1 MRKYRLLTM
10 LLIIALVVPFSPVTA
25 QSGNRAPTTAVS
37 SQPASQLGTTPTLEA
52 ELTPEGHGEAFEA
65 AIDPALERAT
75 GPVQIVIQ
83 LQDEPT
89 AVTYAQLADENATRA
104 TEVAVAQLARIET
117 AQQRLLQPLAE
128 MDAIVLYR
136 TQRVYNGIAVLVE
149 AEKLPIIAKLPGV
162 QAIYPLI
169 TKELDNWYSVP
180 MMGSAELWDAAGA
193 FGGLTGEGIKV
204 AVIDTGIDYIHA
216 GFGGPGVPAAYAAN
230 DTTVITDTYLG
241 TPLFPTVKVV
251 GGIDLVGDS
260 YNANPSNPATYQPI
274 PHPDPDPM
282 DCNGHGSHVAGT
294 VAGYGVNADG
304 STYAGP
310 YDVAAAANFNT
321 LAIGPGV
328 APGVELYAVRVFGC
342 AGSTN
347 VTDLAIEWATDP
359 NGDGDFSDRVDVINM
374 SLGSA
379 YGSIYDSSA
388 VAADNAAMLG
398 VIVVASAGNNG
409 DVYYITGSPGAS
421 GRTISVAA
429 ADDGGAVLGAF
440 EVIAAT
446 GMATGLYPAVE
457 AAFGPDIAVV
467 GPIQNELVLAD
478 PPIACAALTNAAA
491 INGKIALI
499 DRGTCSFQ
507 TKVYW
512 AQQAGAIAVLVAN
525 NAAGDPIAMGAD
537 ATIPPVSIPSQMT
550 DLTTGNALKTALT
563 QGVVTVRLSAD
574 YRDSIRSVTPA
585 LKDIVASFS
594 SRGPRRVDSMLKP
607 DLTAPGV
614 SIFSV
619 ANGTGTRGRSLQ
631 GTSMAAPHVAG
642 AMALLREQHPSWTV
656 EELKALA
663 MNTSL
668 NDVKSGANNVGPG
681 RVGAGR
687 ITLDEAASSPVVAYN
702 AGAPGLVS
710 VSFGALEI
718 ASPTTLKRMIRV
730 VNKSGDTLTYDVSY
744 VARVDMPGVAY
755 SLNPGTI
762 TLPPYGVKT
771 IEVTITANPADM
783 RRTGRDATVSAAGPR
798 HWLSEEA
805 GYATL
810 TPTDP
815 LLPALRVPLYAT
827 ARPVSAMGTQ
837 QTSLSFAGAT
847 GTAVITATGTG
858 LDTGSAYGTTDY
870 LSLVTAFELQ
880 EISPDDPDENPG
892 VNNADLKYIGAG
904 SNYGGTG
911 IASTLYFAIATHGRH
926 STAAASD
933 AEFDIYIDIDEDGNF
948 DYVVYNT
955 TTGGS
960 TPNDVFAT
968 VVLNLNT
975 GVATLS
981 NYVNIF
987 TAAQYDTKIFNSDV
1001 IVLPVTT
1008 SLLGLSAANPR
1019 FDYQVVS
1026 FSRETAEGQTDISG
1040 LLSYTVGK
1048 PGLRFGTTG
1057 APGFAD
1063 LPGSTIPVSFS
1074 LPAYKANGSL
1084 GALLLHHHNA
1094 NGATAQV
1101 LPVMTNDDLVSFSIL
1116 HTNDFH
1122 GNLEPAG
1129 SNPGIARMATVI
1141 NEVRAAVDPAYV
1153 RLFDAGDA
1161 MQGSLL
1167 SNLSDGAA
1175 TIDLFNF
1182 VGYQAATFGNHEFD
1196 WGQTVLEERMDQAE
1210 YPYLATNLVVNNTG
1224 NCATAGWTHPD
1235 YVQPWTTMT
1244 VGTPGNEVVVGLIGV
1259 TSQETPYITVASAT
1273 EGLCFKDATE
1283 SISHY
1288 YDDVV
1293 AAGAEVLV
1301 IISHLGNVDGGYG
1314 YGIPVY
1320 GDQTLARNLINASK
1334 PVDLII
1340 GGHSHTNLSAPQ
1352 IIEVAGKPGKTY
1364 VVQAYY
1370 AGRRVG
1376 RADITYNR
1384 AADTVA
1390 ISWQSLTVST
1400 TGAQDPDTVARL
1412 NLWAQDPE
1420 YLALINTV
1428 IGFTNVDLIR
1438 RSTMDNTMGAF
1449 VNDAIYYE
1457 LNNDAEPL
1465 NDVDMVFNNS
1475 GGLRADI
1482 IATGAPTTPF
1492 TLTYGMLFSV
1502 LPFGNQTVVG
1512 DMTGAQILE
1521 LLNQSATLFKGTLQI
1536 AGIRFKYYSY
1546 GAPATF
1552 DAYHNTW
1559 WAWGAYDVEVKNGA
1573 TWEPLEMD
1581 RVYRVGTNEFLAPAG
1596 QDGFAPFKY
1605 MTNISY
1611 WGDMLNQVISW
1622 TSANYGTPATAYNQ
1636 GLDGRIIREGD
1647 NESGPIIPVTVL
1659 HHNDA
1664 HGRLV
1669 PSGSAPGYTNLAT
1682 LIRQEWQN
1690 NPERTILLNAGDTIQ
1705 GDAMAA
1711 FYKAAFTGK
1720 GADGTDLP
1728 PELWINPII
1737 RSMNAMT
1744 YTAMTLGNHEYNFGG
1759 HIFTGTLGQANFPLL
1774 QANVYDD
1781 GRYGLAEVNVRPH
1794 ITVTVGPE
1802 NISLA
1807 ILGIGNHRIPIYEL
1821 PSNIPGLTFTNPIV
1835 ETQNRA
1841 PALKA
1846 ANDAVIALTHIGF
1859 TEDPKSVEVDANVD
1873 TNLAAVTTGV
1883 DVIIGSHSHTNP
1895 TTGFGDYKFLPT
1907 IVGSADNVP
1916 VLINQAYR
1924 YNTFLGEVVLGMR
1937 AKAGGGYEVAARA
1950 GKAVPVTT
1958 SIPEDPAVKAIITP
1972 YNDFLTTYRTRVL
1985 GQTITPLDALNA
1997 FTEETNAANLQAD
2010 ASKWKLENELPV
2022 EIDFHLSGAM
2032 TNGKV
2037 ASAATP
2043 TTPYTLTVGDMFTLM
2058 PYENSL
2064 LVMEINGAQLKQILE
2079 RGYRNYWY
2087 YYYKDD
2093 DTPRWGG
2100 YSHYTTCM
2108 LDVSAGTV
2116 ITYTDPGESMLPNG
2130 NNVAAMSVN
2139 GVPVDFT
2146 EATTYTVSTVNYL
2159 AAGSCNFNNGGVTL
2173 WPLDQIVY
2181 DTQYYVRDV
2190 VIEYIPTLPQPI
2202 NPQIEGRLVFNSFA
2216 QTVGVTVAPAVDAK
2230 EGLAGTVVE
2239 YVLHITNDGNMAD
2252 TFLLSY
2258 SGVWNVGMPA
2268 SVIVGAGATA
2278 DVTVQVTIPAGAAVG
2293 DFDVTTIT
2301 VKSQADPTTQAQAV
2315 LTTTVALQVGALEL
2329 TILHTNDFHAR
2340 VDEYQTSGARCPTP
2354 GAANCI
2360 AGSPRIATLV
2370 DQFRATNEN
2379 VLVLDAG
2386 DQFQGTLYYNL
2397 YKSTVIAAMMN
2408 AIGYDAMAVGNHE
2421 FDDGPDELAR
2431 LIDAVNFPVL
2441 AANIKINIYNLYLP
2455 LTFKDYTYTAPAQ
2468 AAAPVTVAA
2477 LPGSSLIG
2485 KLHPYAIVQRDGQDI
2500 AIVGLSTPETES
2512 IASPGPN
2519 VEFLDPIATLRA
2531 TVYDLTST
2539 HHINKIIVLAH
2550 QGYDA
2555 DLLMAAAVSGVDVI
2569 IGGHSH
2575 TFLYTG
2581 ATPPLTPA
2589 GPYPTVVNSPAGEP
2603 VLVVTAYQWGN
2614 YLGHL
2619 DVTFDPDGVI
2629 SDYAGNP
2636 ILVGNSV
2643 PKKPEVE
2650 TLLETYRTG
2659 VMDLIATQVG
2669 TITVA
2674 APINVGGARI
2684 CRLGECLMGN
2694 LVADAMLWKAKQ
2706 AEPAGGYQI
2715 AVTNGGG
2722 LRAPLITGTVTMG
2735 DVMEVLPFGN
2745 TIATMGLTGAD
2756 LLAALEHSARLYP
2769 SENGGFLQVS
2779 GMKYTFDP
2787 AQPAGSRITAAEVWN
2802 GAAFEP
2808 IVPATVYKVVTN
2820 NFTRNGGD
2828 GYTMFRDNAIN
2839 PYDFGPDLA
2848 AALAEY
2854 FQTFS
2859 PVTPLIEGRIIRVA
2873 R

>member
-1 MRKYRLLTM
+1 MRIRSWNLFLIAALLLGMLPMTWAPQQNTMAATPAIQSPTASAATAINAAEPELATPERQIPPHVQELSAAELADIETMTAEEFVAQHGYLPRALEDKAAGRSTM
-10 LLIIALVVPFSPVTA
+10 LVIELEKEPLAAIYAQRQTMTA
-25 QSGNRAPTTAVS
+25 DAIESYVAG
-37 SQPASQLGTTPTLEA
+37 LEA
-52 ELTPEGHGEAFEA
+52 T
-65 AIDPALERAT
+65 
-75 GPVQIVIQ
+75 Q
-83 LQDEPT
+83 
-89 AVTYAQLADENATRA
+89 AQL
-104 TEVAVAQLARIET
+104 ET
-117 AQQRLLQPLAE
+117 KLEGLGVQ
-128 MDAIVLYR
+128 VVSNY
-136 TQRVYNGIAVLVE
+136 TTVYNGFLAQVPLDQVNAIRA
-149 AEKLPIIAKLPGV
+149 LPGV
-162 QAIYPLI
+162 VGIHRAPQHVPALGS
-169 TKELDNWYSVP
+169 SVP
-180 MMGSAELWDAAGA
+180 IIGA
-193 FGGLTGEGIKV
+193 PDVWEDLGFDGDGI
-204 AVIDTGIDYIHA
+204 VIAIVDTGIDYTHIAFDGSGDPDDYTNNDPDIIEA
-216 GFGGPGVPAAYAAN
+216 G
-230 DTTVITDTYLG
+230 T
-241 TPLFPTVKVV
+241 FPTAKVV
-251 GGIDLVGDS
+251 AGYDFAGTT
-260 YNANPSNPATYQPI
+260 YNADPDSAGYQPV
-274 PHPDPDPM
+274 PHPDQDPL
-282 DCNGHGSHVAGT
+282 DENSHGTHVASIAAGLSGGQVMTGT
-294 VAGYGVNADG
+294 APGASLMALKVFGASG
-304 STYAGP
+304 STNLVMDAL
-310 YDVAAAANFNT
+310 DVAAFNY
-321 LAIGPGV
+321 I
-328 APGVELYAVRVFGC
+328 F
-342 AGSTN
+342 
-347 VTDLAIEWATDP
+347 
-359 NGDGDFSDRVDVINM
+359 NGWPQVINM
-374 SLGSA
+374 SLGSS
-379 YGSIYDSSA
+379 YGPGNDPNDADVIATNNAVSA
-388 VAADNAAMLG
+388 GIV
-398 VIVVASAGNNG
+398 VVASAGNSGNIT
-409 DVYYITGSPGAS
+409 YSTGSPGNADKAIGVAGSTTGWVTGPTAS
-421 GRTISVAA
+421 VDGSTSPTLTNIIYMPPAFSPDGHYLAEMTAPLAYAGAYSSKILCVGSTVSPTNAFVGKIVLIERGTCAFTEKVRTAKSFGAVGVLVYNNAA
-429 ADDGGAVLGAF
+429 NGNTYVTMADDGLGNLIPAGF
-440 EVIAAT
+440 LAYQD
-446 GMATGLYPAVE
+446 GLYLQTANTQSVTVSAE
-457 AAFGPDIAVV
+457 NDVSTV
-467 GPIQNELVLAD
+467 
-478 PPIACAALTNAAA
+478 
-491 INGKIALI
+491 I
-499 DRGTCSFQ
+499 DRYVPADS
-507 TKVYW
+507 VY
-512 AQQAGAIAVLVAN
+512 
-525 NAAGDPIAMGAD
+525 
-537 ATIPPVSIPSQMT
+537 PS
-550 DLTTGNALKTALT
+550 
-563 QGVVTVRLSAD
+563 
-574 YRDSIRSVTPA
+574 
-585 LKDIVASFS
+585 S
-594 SRGPRRVDSMLKP
+594 SRGPRGTDSRLKP
-607 DLTAPGV
+607 EIAAPGYN
-614 SIFSV
+614 IF
-619 ANGTGTRGRSLQ
+619 AAAMGTGVEGASFS
-631 GTSMAAPHVAG
+631 GTSMASPHVAG
-642 AMALLREQHPSWTV
+642 VAALMVQAHPDWTPEQIKAAM
-656 EELKALA
+656 
-663 MNTSL
+663 MNTAVDL
-668 NDVKSGANNVGPG
+668 VDGTAIP
-681 RVGAGR
+681 RQGAGR
-687 ITLDEAASSPVVAYN
+687 VDAYRAVDTPVFAVGDADFVSISDMFVTNEDEVIIEREITLYNTDAVAHDFAVDWDYQGASL
-702 AGAPGLVS
+702 AGV
-710 VSFGALEI
+710 
-718 ASPTTLKRMIRV
+718 
-730 VNKSGDTLTYDVSY
+730 
-744 VARVDMPGVAY
+744 
-755 SLNPGTI
+755 
-762 TLPPYGVKT
+762 
-771 IEVTITANPADM
+771 EVTVPANVTVNADSELVVPVTFTFDVTALPAIVGTLEQIYGYILFTPADPDD
-783 RRTGRDATVSAAGPR
+783 T
-798 HWLSEEA
+798 
-805 GYATL
+805 
-810 TPTDP
+810 
-815 LLPALRVPLYAT
+815 LRVPFYFV
-827 ARPVSAMGTQ
+827 ARPYNELDITA
-837 QTSLSFAGAT
+837 QT
-847 GTAVITATGTG
+847 VIT
-858 LDTGSAYGTTDY
+858 D
-870 LSLVTAFELQ
+870 
-880 EISPDDPDENPG
+880 
-892 VNNADLKYIGAG
+892 
-904 SNYGGTG
+904 
-911 IASTLYFAIATHGRH
+911 
-926 STAAASD
+926 TAADMATFEITHSGPITSSLWAFPLLVSD
-933 AEFDIYIDIDEDGNF
+933 AAETNTSGDIKAVGIDYGWNHATYGPILSIAIDAWGPWHLPHYYFTEFDIWVDINEDGAN
-948 DYVVYNT
+948 DYVIYNAPVAGT
-955 TTGGS
+955 DRFIPTIVNLTTGVS
-960 TPNDVFAT
+960 RTSVYYM
-968 VVLNLNT
+968 
-975 GVATLS
+975 
-981 NYVNIF
+981 YV
-987 TAAQYDTKIFNSDV
+987 DFNSGYMELYV
-1001 IVLPVTT
+1001 PAAY
-1008 SLLGLSAANPR
+1008 LGLSATNPNFDFQVMGYTYGGGEDISAPGR
-1019 FDYQVVS
+1019 FDYARYP
-1026 FSRETAEGQTDISG
+1026 FAWGATTLEPGPAAPNA
-1040 LLSYTVGK
+1040 TVGVWVNNIAGYTYSQ
-1048 PGLRFGTTG
+1048 PEGAMIVDYTG
-1057 APGFAD
+1057 NPDMGGEVYLYD
-1063 LPGSTIPVSFS
+1063 ITLPDINT
-1074 LPAYKANGSL
+1074 
-1084 GALLLHHHNA
+1084 
-1094 NGATAQV
+1094 
-1101 LPVMTNDDLVSFSIL
+1101 FSIL

-1129 SNPGIARMATVI
+1129 SNPGIARTAKVI
-1141 NEVRAAVDPAYV
+1141 NNVRSAVGADNV
-1153 RLFDAGDA
+1153 LLVDAGDE

-1196 WGQTVLEERMDQAE
+1196 WGQTVLEERMDQAD
-1210 YPYLATNLVVNNTG
+1210 YPFLATNLVINDTG

-1244 VGTPGNEVVVGLIGV
+1244 VGDPGNEVVVGLIGV

-1273 EGLCFKDATE
+1273 DGLCFKEATE

-1288 YDDVV
+1288 YDAVV

-1320 GDQTLARNLINASK
+1320 GDQTLARNLINAGK

-1340 GGHSHTNLSAPQ
+1340 GGHSHTNLSAAQ
-1352 IIEVAGKPGKTY
+1352 IIEVAGMPGKTY
-1364 VVQAYY
+1364 VVQAHY

-1376 RADITYNR
+1376 RADIAYNR
-1384 AADTVA
+1384 TDDTVA
-1390 ISWQSLTVST
+1390 INWQSLAVST
-1400 TGAQDPDTVARL
+1400 SGEQDAATLARL
-1412 NLWAQDPE
+1412 NTWAQDPN
-1420 YLALINTV
+1420 YLSLINTV
-1428 IGFTNVDLIR
+1428 IGYTNVSLTR
-1438 RSTMDNTMGAF
+1438 RSTLDNTMGAF

-1457 LNNDAEPL
+1457 LNGDAEPL

-1482 IATGAPTTPF
+1482 IATGAPTVPY
-1492 TLTYGMLFSV
+1492 TLTYGALFSV

-1512 DMTGAQILE
+1512 DMTGAQIME

-1546 GAPATF
+1546 GAPDTF

-1647 NESGPIIPVTVL
+1647 NSSGPIVPVTLL
-1659 HHNDA
+1659 HHNDS

-1690 NPERTILLNAGDTIQ
+1690 NPDRTILLHAGDTIQ

-1728 PELWINPII
+1728 PELWINPIL
-1737 RSMNAMT
+1737 RAMNAMT

-1781 GRYGLAEVNVRPH
+1781 GSYGLAEVNVQPH
-1794 ITVTVGPE
+1794 LTVTVGPE

-1821 PSNIPGLTFTNPIV
+1821 PSNIPGLTFTNPIS
-1835 ETQNRA
+1835 ETQDRA

-1895 TTGFGDYKFLPT
+1895 TTGYGDYKYLPA

-1958 SIPEDPAVKAIITP
+1958 SIPEDPTVKAIITP
-1972 YNDFLTTYRTRVL
+1972 YNDFLTTYRTRIL
-1985 GQTITPLDALNA
+1985 GQTIIPIDSLNA
-1997 FTEETNAANLQAD
+1997 YTAETNAANLQAD
-2010 ASKWKLENELPV
+2010 ASVWKLQNELPV

-2032 TNGKV
+2032 TNGKI
-2037 ASAATP
+2037 ANPATP

-2108 LDVSAGTV
+2108 LDVSAGAV

-2139 GVPVDFT
+2139 GVPIDFT

-2159 AAGSCNFNNGGVTL
+2159 AAGSCNFNNSGVTL
-2173 WPLDQIVY
+2173 WPLDQIVF

-2190 VIEYIPTLPQPI
+2190 VIEYIPTLTQPI
-2202 NPQIEGRLVFNSFA
+2202 NPQIEGRLVFNAFT
-2216 QTVGVTVAPAVDAK
+2216 QTTGLVVAPATDAK
-2230 EGLAGTVVE
+2230 EGLEDTVVE
-2239 YVLHITNDGNMAD
+2239 YTLHITNTGNMAD

-2258 SGVWNVGMPA
+2258 AGVWDVDLPA
-2268 SVIVGAGATA
+2268 SIIVQPNTMA
-2278 DVTVQVTIPAGAAVG
+2278 DVTVQVMIPAGAVVG
-2293 DFDVTTIT
+2293 ATDVTTVT
-2301 VKSQADPTTQAQAV
+2301 VKSQASPTTEGQAI
-2315 LTTTVALQVGALEL
+2315 LTTSVVLQAGALEL
-2329 TILHTNDFHAR
+2329 TILHTNDFHGR

-2354 GAANCI
+2354 GDAGCI

-2370 DQFRATNEN
+2370 DQYRAAEEN
-2379 VLVLDAG
+2379 VLVLDTG
-2386 DQFQGTLYYNL
+2386 DQFQGTLFYNL
-2397 YKSTVIAAMMN
+2397 YKSEVIAEMMN

-2421 FDDGPDELAR
+2421 FDDGPDELAA

-2441 AANIKINIYNLYLP
+2441 AANIKVNIYNLYLP
-2455 LTFKDYTYTAPAQ
+2455 LVFKESAGTVAAE
-2468 AAAPVTVAA
+2468 AAPVTAMA
-2477 LPGSSLIG
+2477 LPGSSLLG
-2485 KLHPYAIVQRDGQDI
+2485 KLVPYTIVERDGQEV
-2500 AIVGLSTPETES
+2500 AIVGLTTPETES
-2512 IASPGPN
+2512 ISSAGPN
-2519 VEFLDPIATLRA
+2519 IEFLDPIETLRA

-2539 HHINKIIVLAH
+2539 HSVDKIIVLAH

-2555 DLLMAAAVSGVDVI
+2555 DQLMAAAVSGVDVI

-2581 ATPPLTPA
+2581 TPPTSLTPA

-2603 VLVVTAYQWGN
+2603 VLVVTAYQWGT

-2619 DVTFDPDGVI
+2619 DVTFDPNGVI
-2629 SDYAGNP
+2629 TDYAGNP
-2636 ILVGNSV
+2636 IYVANSV
-2643 PKKPEVE
+2643 PKKVEVE
-2650 TLLETYRTG
+2650 TLLEPYRAG
-2659 VMDLIATQVG
+2659 VADLIATEVG

-2706 AEPAGGYQI
+2706 AEPAAGYQI

-2745 TIATMGLTGAD
+2745 TLATMGLTGAD

-2802 GAAFEP
+2802 GAAYEA
-2808 IVPATVYKVVTN
+2808 IVPTTVYKVVTN

-2828 GYTMFRDNAIN
+2828 GYVMFRDNAIN

-2848 AALAEY
+2848 ATLAEY
-2854 FQTFS
+2854 FETFS
-2859 PVTPLIEGRIIRVA
+2859 PVTPLIQGRIIRVA